1 MTNEENKVL
10 VRRYIEEVWNAR
22 DVSAVERFFAPDYVR
37 RLSPTESLDAAGQ
50 KERIEGF
57 LAAFPDIRFEIGDVF
72 GEGGLVTFRATI
84 FGTHEG
90 GFAGVAPTGRRIRVS
105 LIDVVR
111 VEGGRFAEHWGGPD
125 MLDLMRHIE
134 AEASPE

>member
-1 MTNEENKVL
+1 MTSEENKLL
-10 VRRYIEEVWNAR
+10 VHRYIEEVWNAR
-22 DVSAVERFFAPDYVR
+22 DASAVERFFAPEYAR

-57 LAAFPDIRFEIGDVF
+57 IAAFPDIRFEVGDVF

-84 FGTHEG
+84 SGTREG
-90 GFAGVAPTGRRIRVS
+90 EFAGVAPTGRRIRVS

-111 VEGGRFAEHWGGPD
+111 VEGGRFVEHWGGPD
-125 MLDLMRHIE
+125 MLDILRQIE
-134 AEASPE
+134 AGVP